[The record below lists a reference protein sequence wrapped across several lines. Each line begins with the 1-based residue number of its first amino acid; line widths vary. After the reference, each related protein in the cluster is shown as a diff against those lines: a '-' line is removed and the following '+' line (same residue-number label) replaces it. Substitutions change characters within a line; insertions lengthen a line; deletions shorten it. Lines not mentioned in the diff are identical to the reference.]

1 MNIRMTMRMI
11 IRLSN
16 RVIPSFVLI
25 LLLLAGPGCN
35 RSDQATKK
43 EAEKRELTTYKVT
56 SEEVQT
62 YIEATGSVQP
72 DLEGTA
78 KVVSYLA
85 GTIKRIFV
93 RVGDRVRTG
102 DTLVTITSPE
112 VTDTYSSYFSTLT
125 QMKQAERIYN
135 LNKQLFEIG
144 AVTKNDLLNSEAAYT
159 QLRAVAEGLKNKL
172 HLYGSSTDEEALA
185 KSPPDTIL
193 IKAPMNG
200 YIADVQT
207 HMGDRVDTTTPLMTI
222 ADPHHIMIVAN
233 IYDTDIPKVKKGS
246 NVTFYVDAF
255 AGVALKGVI
264 SYVSDVSD
272 ADAKTVKTFIKI
284 TDNKNEL
291 LFKQNM
297 FLKLKI
303 EGEKRVLPLIPQ
315 TAMVYKEGKFYVYC
329 PTSADKQICTLK
341 EIKPVSE
348 VSGKLM
354 AVEGLKEGD
363 EIVLTA
369 IDLEKP

>member
-1 MNIRMTMRMI
+1 MTNRLTNRMT
-11 IRLSN
+11 
-16 RVIPSFVLI
+16 PSFVLI
-25 LLLLAGPGCN
+25 VLLLLLAVPGCN
-35 RSDQATKK
+35 RSGQATK
-43 EAEKRELTTYKVT
+43 EEKQQLTTYKVT
-56 SEEVQT
+56 SQEVQT

-72 DLEGTA
+72 DLKGTA
-78 KVVSYLA
+78 KILSYLSGA
-85 GTIKRIFV
+85 VASIFV

-102 DTLVTITSPE
+102 DALVAITSPE

-125 QMKQAERIYN
+125 QLKQAERIYN

-144 AVTKNDLLNSEAAYT
+144 AVTKNDLLNSEATYN
-159 QLRAVAEGLKNKL
+159 QLRAVSEGLKNKL
-172 HLYGSSTDEEALA
+172 RIYGSSTDEEALA
-185 KSPPDTIL
+185 KSPQNTIL
-193 IKAPMNG
+193 IKAPMGG
-200 YIADVQT
+200 YIADIQT
-207 HMGDRVDTTTPLMTI
+207 HIGDKVDTTTPLMTI
-222 ADPHHIMIVAN
+222 ADPHNIMIVAN

-255 AGVALKGVI
+255 PNVAFKGVI

-272 ADAKTVKTFIKI
+272 MDAKTVKTFIKI
-284 TDNKNEL
+284 LDNKNEL

-303 EGEKRVLPLIPQ
+303 EGEKKILPLIPQ
-315 TAMVYKEGKFYVYC
+315 SAMVYKEGRFYVYC
-329 PTSADKQICTLK
+329 ATSTDKQKCELR

-348 VSGKLM
+348 VAGKLM
-354 AVEGLKEGD
+354 AVEGVKEGE